1 MQNNAEN
8 NFPVILAGGSGT
20 RLWPLSRSLYP
31 KQFLKLANEKSLLQN
46 TIDRATAVCDGQ
58 LIIVC
63 NEDHRFLTAE
73 QMRESDQ
80 EGVILLEPAMRNTAP
95 AIALAALH
103 ALKQHKD
110 ATITVLAA
118 DHVIS
123 DIQQFAVHVK
133 EALNCSHD
141 GALVTFGV
149 VPDRPETGYGYI
161 KATGGGISD
170 IARFEEK
177 PNADTAKQY
186 VDSGD
191 YYWNSGMFVF
201 KASSYLD
208 ALKRFAPEML
218 TACTTAYENATEDL
232 DFIRVDIEAFAACE
246 SISVD
251 YAVMEKA
258 DNAMVVPF
266 NAGWSDIGSWDAVH
280 SISDKD
286 KNGNAKTGDAML
298 INSENFYINA
308 STRLVAA
315 LGLQNISII
324 ETSDCIL
331 VTHNDHAQDA
341 KKIAAMLKEAGRNE
355 ADTHTKCYRPWGS
368 YQTINL
374 GQRFQVKRITVKPG
388 AKLSLQKHHHRA
400 EHWIVV
406 EGTAIVTCDGE
417 EIMLTENQSTYLP
430 LGATH
435 RLDNPGKIPLEL
447 IEVQSGSYLGE
458 DDIVRFDDVYG
469 RSGTTNDSGTA

>member
-1 MQNNAEN
+1 MQTSANDNYS
-8 NFPVILAGGSGT
+8 VILAGGSGT

-31 KQFLKLANEKSLLQN
+31 KQFLKINSDNSLLQN
-46 TIDRATAVCDGQ
+46 TIKRAAEACGDR
-58 LIIVC
+58 IIVVC
-63 NEDHRFLTAE
+63 NEEHRFLTAE
-73 QMRESDQ
+73 QMREIGH
-80 EGVILLEPAMRNTAP
+80 EGAILLEPAARNTAP

-103 ALKQHKD
+103 ASKQSKD
-110 ATITVLAA
+110 ATITVFAA
-118 DHVIS
+118 DHVV
-123 DIQQFAVHVK
+123 DDVKQFATHVE
-133 EALNCSHD
+133 EALSCARD

-149 VPDRPETGYGYI
+149 VPDRAETGYGYI
-161 KATGGGISD
+161 KGRTEGISE
-170 IARFEEK
+170 IVSFQEK
-177 PNADTAKQY
+177 PDAETAKQY

-201 KASSYLD
+201 KARSYLE
-208 ALKRFAPEML
+208 ALKRFAPDMIA
-218 TACTTAYENATEDL
+218 ACTSAYDNASEDL
-232 DFIRVDIEAFAACE
+232 DFIRVDKAAFEQCE
-246 SISVD
+246 SNSVD
-251 YAVMEKA
+251 YTVMEKA
-258 DNAMVVPF
+258 ENAMVVPF
-266 NAGWSDIGSWDAVH
+266 KAGWSDIGSWDAVH
-280 SISDKD
+280 NISEKD
-286 KNGNAKTGDAML
+286 ENGNATTGDTML
-298 INSENFYINA
+298 VDSENCYINA

-331 VTHNDHAQDA
+331 VTNNEHAQDA
-341 KKIAAMLKEAGRNE
+341 KKFAAMLKEAGRNE

-374 GQRFQVKRITVKPG
+374 GTRFQVKRITVHPG

-406 EGTAIVTCDGE
+406 EGTAIVTCDDK

-469 RSGTTNDSGTA
+469 RSGTSG

>member
-1 MQNNAEN
+1 MKQTVKN

-31 KQFLKLANEKSLLQN
+31 KQFLKLNSENTLLQN
-46 TIDRATAVCDGQ
+46 TILRASEACDGQ
-58 LIIVC
+58 LMIVC

-73 QMRESDQ
+73 QMRETGH
-80 EGVILLEPAMRNTAP
+80 EGAIILEPVARNTAP

-103 ALKQHKD
+103 AQSFHKD

-123 DIQQFAVHVK
+123 DVDQFAEHVS
-133 EALNCSHD
+133 EALNCAND
-141 GALVTFGV
+141 GALVAFGV
-149 VPDRPETGYGYI
+149 VPDHPETGYGYI
-161 KATGGGISD
+161 KAAGEGVSQ
-170 IARFEEK
+170 IASFAEK
-177 PNADTAKQY
+177 PDAETAKQY
-186 VDSGD
+186 VDSGG

-208 ALKRFAPEML
+208 ALKKHKPQILASA
-218 TACTTAYENATEDL
+218 TAAYEKAKEDL
-232 DFIRVDIEAFAACE
+232 DFIRVDSEAFAECE

-266 NAGWSDIGSWDAVH
+266 KAGWSDIGSWDAVH
-280 SISDKD
+280 AISDKD
-286 KNGNAKTGDAML
+286 DNGNATTGDAML
-298 INSENFYINA
+298 VDSENCYINA

-315 LGLQNISII
+315 LGIQNISII
-324 ETSDCIL
+324 ETSDCVL
-331 VTHNDHAQDA
+331 VAHNDHAQNA
-341 KKIAAMLKEAGRNE
+341 KKFATMLKEAGRNE

-406 EGTAIVTCDGE
+406 EGTAIVTCDE
-417 EIMLTENQSTYLP
+417 KEIMLTENQSTYLP

>member
-1 MQNNAEN
+1 MHQSLVN

-31 KQFLKLANEKSLLQN
+31 KQFLKLNSDKSLLQN
-46 TIDRATAVCDGQ
+46 TIDRASVACDGQ
-58 LIIVC
+58 LIVVC

-73 QMRESDQ
+73 QMRETGHD
-80 EGVILLEPAMRNTAP
+80 GVIMLEPCARNTAP

-103 ALKQHKD
+103 AIKQHKD

-123 DIQQFAVHVK
+123 DIQQFTVHVE
-133 EALNCSHD
+133 EALNCSRD

-161 KATGGGISD
+161 KAASDGISD
-170 IARFEEK
+170 IASFEEK
-177 PNADTAKQY
+177 PDAETAKRY

-201 KASSYLD
+201 KANSYLD
-208 ALKRFAPEML
+208 ALKKHAPQIL
-218 TACTTAYENATEDL
+218 ASCATAYESATEDL
-232 DFIRVDIEAFAACE
+232 DFIRVDTEAFAECE

-266 NAGWSDIGSWDAVH
+266 TAGWSDIGSWDAVH
-280 SISDKD
+280 GICEKD
-286 KNGNAKTGDAML
+286 ENGNASTGDAML
-298 INSENFYINA
+298 VDSENCYINA

-331 VTHNDHAQDA
+331 VAHNDHAQDA
-341 KKIAAMLKEAGRNE
+341 KKIAIMLKEAGRNE

-400 EHWIVV
+400 EHWVVV
-406 EGTAIVTCDGE
+406 EGTAIVTCDDK

-469 RSGTTNDSGTA
+469 RSGRSD